1 MYSFEN
7 DEMKSSEH
15 HVTLHSFRTLCLNLL
30 KSLTCL
36 KFRWVPLT
44 WTLQSTI
51 FLQQQGKICQ
61 DMHAEVIDT
70 LHKWHL
76 NLNSNT
82 LYMLSFRLM
91 LQDKG
96 FFTWIWGL
104 GCVVIVLL
112 FKYRQLCRHYIVRVL
127 HTVLCQLVE
136 VTVLATILAKS
147 LWYMYT

>member
-1 MYSFEN
+1 MYSFDN
-7 DEMKSSEH
+7 DDMKSSEH
-15 HVTLHSFRTLCLNLL
+15 SVTLHSFRTLCLNLL

-36 KFRWVPLT
+36 KFRWVPST
-44 WTLQSTI
+44 WILQSTI

-61 DMHAEVIDT
+61 DMHAEVTDT

-76 NLNSNT
+76 NLNNT
-82 LYMLSFRLM
+82 LYILSFRLM

-96 FFTWIWGL
+96 FFTWMWGS
-104 GCVVIVLL
+104 GCIVIVLL
-112 FKYRQLCRHYIVRVL
+112 FKYRQLCRHYIVHVL
-127 HTVLCQLVE
+127 HTVLRQLVE